1 MRDQNNDNQDKRSYN
16 LKKHMERNKN
26 LIYDY
31 DMDADT
37 ETEKTLKSTQKIII
51 RRMLKKKIKKGMR
64 LIR

>member
-51 RRMLKKKIKKGMR
+51 RRMLKKIIKKGMR

>member
-37 ETEKTLKSTQKIII
+37 EMEKTLKSTQKIII
-51 RRMLKKKIKKGMR
+51 RRMLKKIIKKGMR